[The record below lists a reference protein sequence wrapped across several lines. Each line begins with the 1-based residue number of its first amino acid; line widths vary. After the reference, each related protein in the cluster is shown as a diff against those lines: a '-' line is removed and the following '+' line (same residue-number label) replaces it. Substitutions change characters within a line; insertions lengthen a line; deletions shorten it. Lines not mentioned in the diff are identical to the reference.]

1 MAQRHVAIP
10 QREGRRI
17 MSGERRRSERKRVL
31 LEAKWA
37 SMSRTHEA
45 RVDDVSLG
53 GCFVNT
59 FGRVEPNETV
69 NLQIQLPSGEWL
81 PLRGEVASYQPGVG
95 FGLAFTSLSEE
106 EIEVLKELMLTAE
119 ERKL

>member
-1 MAQRHVAIP
+1 
-10 QREGRRI
+10 
-17 MSGERRRSERKRVL
+17 MSDERRSSQRKRIL
-31 LEAKWA
+31 LEAKWE
-37 SMSRTHEA
+37 SMSRMHEA

-59 FGRVEPNETV
+59 FGRVEPNEVV

-81 PLRGEVASYQPGVG
+81 PLRGKVASYQPGVG
-95 FGLAFTSLSEE
+95 FGISFTSLSKNETD
-106 EIEVLKELMLTAE
+106 ILKELILSAK

>member
-1 MAQRHVAIP
+1 M
-10 QREGRRI
+10 G
-17 MSGERRRSERKRVL
+17 GERRRSERKRVL
-31 LEAKWA
+31 LEAKWE

-45 RVDDVSLG
+45 RVDDISLG

-59 FGRVEPNETV
+59 FGRVEPDEMV

-81 PLRGEVASYQPGVG
+81 PLQGQVASYQPAVG

-106 EIEVLKELMLTAE
+106 ELSVLKELMLTVE
-119 ERKL
+119 EREL